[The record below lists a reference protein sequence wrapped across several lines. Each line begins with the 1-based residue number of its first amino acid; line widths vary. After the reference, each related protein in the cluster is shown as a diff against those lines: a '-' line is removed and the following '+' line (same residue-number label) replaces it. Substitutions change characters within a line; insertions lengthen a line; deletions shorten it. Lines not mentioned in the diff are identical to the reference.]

1 MGGVKIKKLIQT
13 GEFLSKH
20 PFLNKEVT
28 YKAYIYLD
36 EECGLYCL
44 DMPKFDGGY
53 YLNNIF
59 STSIAQLKRDI
70 TRNMHFKASD
80 MKWKDVR

>member
-1 MGGVKIKKLIQT
+1 MIEIKKLMLT
-13 GEFLSKH
+13 GEYLSKH
-20 PFLNKEVT
+20 PFLNKEVI
-28 YKAYIYLD
+28 YRAYIYFD

-44 DMPKFDGGY
+44 DIPKFDGGY
-53 YLNNIF
+53 YLENIL

-80 MKWKDVR
+80 MKWKGVEQS